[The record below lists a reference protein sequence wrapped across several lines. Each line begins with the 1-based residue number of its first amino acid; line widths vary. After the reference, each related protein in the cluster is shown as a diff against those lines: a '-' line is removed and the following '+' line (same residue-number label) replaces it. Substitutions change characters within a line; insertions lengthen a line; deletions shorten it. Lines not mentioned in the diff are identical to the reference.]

1 MVEGVFQHPAEQPII
16 MSTQAF
22 DFADVDDLYREIILD
37 HYRSPRNQKKLA
49 ESDLEAHGMNPFCGD
64 EVVIQIKLL
73 DGLVDAVSFK
83 GNGCS
88 ISQAS
93 ASILTD
99 AIKGKTLNEAEALY
113 FRFRDMMYG
122 RSPSEGGMDQMGD
135 AEALAGVRR
144 FPIRVKCALL
154 AWATLEDAIK
164 KHLREAAGKEERG
177 GGAPGRATF

>member
-1 MVEGVFQHPAEQPII
+1 
-16 MSTQAF
+16 MSTQPF
-22 DFADVDDLYREIILD
+22 DSADVDDLYREIILD
-37 HYRSPRNQKKLA
+37 HYRSPRNQEKLA
-49 ESDLEAHGMNPFCGD
+49 ESDLEAEGINPFCGD
-64 EVVIQIKLL
+64 EVVIQIKLI

-99 AIKGKTLNEAEALY
+99 AIKGKTLSEAEALY
-113 FRFRDMMYG
+113 FQFRDMMYG
-122 RSPSEGGMDQMGD
+122 KSSSEDGVDQLG
-135 AEALAGVRR
+135 EVGALAGVKK

-164 KHLREAAGKEERG
+164 KYTREAAEK
-177 GGAPGRATF
+177 

>member
-1 MVEGVFQHPAEQPII
+1 MG
-16 MSTQAF
+16 TQAF
-22 DFADVDDLYREIILD
+22 EFADIDDLYREIILD
-37 HYRSPRNQKKLA
+37 HYRSPRNQEKLA
-49 ESDLEAHGMNPFCGD
+49 ESDLEAEGMNPFCGD
-64 EVVIQIKLL
+64 EVVIQIKLV

-99 AIKGKTLNEAEALY
+99 AIKGKTLYEAEVLY

-122 RSPSEGGMDQMGD
+122 KSLSEDEVDQWGEV
-135 AEALAGVRR
+135 EALAGVKN

-164 KHLREAAGKEERG
+164 KHGREAAEKKDG
-177 GGAPGRATF
+177 GGVPGPAAV

>member
-1 MVEGVFQHPAEQPII
+1 MCARSLII
-16 MSTQAF
+16 MGTQPF
-22 DFADVDDLYREIILD
+22 DFSDIDDLYREIILD
-37 HYRSPRNQKKLA
+37 HYRSPRNQEKLA
-49 ESDLEAHGMNPFCGD
+49 ESDLEAEGINPFCGD
-64 EVVIQIKLL
+64 EVVIQIKLV

-83 GNGCS
+83 GTGCS

-99 AIKGKTLNEAEALY
+99 AIKGKTLDGAEALY

-122 RSPSEGGMDQMGD
+122 KTTSEDEVDQWGEV
-135 AEALAGVRR
+135 EALAGVKR

-164 KHLREAAGKEERG
+164 KHAREVAEK
-177 GGAPGRATF
+177 